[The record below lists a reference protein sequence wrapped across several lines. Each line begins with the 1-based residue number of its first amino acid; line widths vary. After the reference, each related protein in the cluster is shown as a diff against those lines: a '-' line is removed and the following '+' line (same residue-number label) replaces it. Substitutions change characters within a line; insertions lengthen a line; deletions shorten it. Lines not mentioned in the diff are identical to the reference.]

1 MCVCIRVFCGVENN
15 FVFHMQPQQ
24 LMAGKVIIFQ
34 GVRVCDVTDSSPLSV
49 LVLESGTSLLQLRFP
64 V

>member
-1 MCVCIRVFCGVENN
+1 
-15 FVFHMQPQQ
+15 MQPQQ